1 MKNYDEIANDLFER
15 REKCIAK
22 QKARRRT
29 VTRITTSVCS
39 FMLVALLGIGVWQ
52 SGMFNSIIAPPP
64 GNDVVLNSGDNN
76 NDINISNPPQNNTDT
91 PKDNTTNIPPQNNT
105 DNPNNST
112 TNNPPQNTDNPNNTQ
127 NPNNTTQG
135 KDPDNSQG
143 NDNPNGVY
151 TKRDYAYS
159 KVKELFGHN
168 IVECSAEG
176 FQKYTVGTVTQKES
190 GYKAYVDVTY
200 VFNNGTVLIQDQ
212 DRISGR
218 YDPNGDNK
226 KIEYEGKTFYIPSY
240 VSGEETIVIEYF
252 PTQDKG
258 LAYIATFDAS
268 VSEES
273 ICSLLLSLEIK

>member
-52 SGMFNSIIAPPP
+52 SGMFNSIIAPPL

-91 PKDNTTNIPPQNNT
+91 PKDNTTN
-105 DNPNNST
+105 
-112 TNNPPQNTDNPNNTQ
+112 NPPQNTDNPNNTQ

-135 KDPDNSQG
+135 KEPDNSQG

-226 KIEYEGKTFYIPSY
+226 KIEYEGKIFYIPSY

-252 PTQDKG
+252 PTQEKG

-268 VSEES
+268 MSEES